1 MIRKLLGL
9 LAVAGFL
16 STGAALAQAPAA
28 GAEKSRLDEVMQRG
42 KVIVGVTSEA
52 PPFGFI
58 DEKGELVGFDIDIA
72 KLIAKYLFGKDES
85 PTRIEFVKQGFAARW
100 PNVESGAVDF
110 GIQVTTI
117 LPDRV
122 LRVGFTRPYID
133 SGIVL
138 VVRKNSPFKQLK
150 DLNDAKYTTAVLTN
164 PQQAERAKL
173 HFPKAKVVVF
183 DSVAA
188 EFTAVKT
195 NRADAAQLDT
205 PVAKWYVKQNPDMR
219 ILEEAMMPPTNN
231 AIFLKLGDFKWWQVL
246 DTLVGE
252 MTGGS
257 LYPEYA
263 AIYEKWFGSK
273 PLHGKYYVK

>member
-1 MIRKLLGL
+1 MIQKIVRMI
-9 LAVAGFL
+9 VV
-16 STGAALAQAPAA
+16 AALLLTGSAQAQ
-28 GAEKSRLDEVMQRG
+28 EKSKLDEVLQRG

-52 PPFGFI
+52 PPFGFV

-72 KLIAKYLFGKDES
+72 RLLAKYLFAKDES
-85 PTRIEFVKQGFAARW
+85 PKRIEFLKQGFAARW

-133 SGIVL
+133 SGIVMI
-138 VVRKNSPFKQLK
+138 VKKDSSFKTLK
-150 DLNDAKYTTAVLTN
+150 DLDDAKYTTAVLTN
-164 PQQAERAKL
+164 PQQAERAKQF
-173 HFPKAKVVVF
+173 FPKAKVLVF

-188 EFTAVKT
+188 EFTALKT

-205 PVAKWYVKQNPDMR
+205 PVAQWYVKQNPEFR
-219 ILEEAMMPPTNN
+219 ILEQALMPPTNN

-257 LYPEYA
+257 LYPEYS
-263 AIYEKWFGSK
+263 AIYEKWFGTK
-273 PLHGKYYVK
+273 PLHSKYYVK

>member
-1 MIRKLLGL
+1 MQKILRII
-9 LAVAGFL
+9 AVAAL
-16 STGAALAQAPAA
+16 LLTGSAQAQ
-28 GAEKSRLDEVMQRG
+28 EKSKLDEVLQRG

-52 PPFGFI
+52 PPFGFV
-58 DEKGELVGFDIDIA
+58 DEKGVLVGFDIDIA
-72 KLIAKYLFGKDES
+72 RLLAKYLFGKDES
-85 PTRIEFVKQGFAARW
+85 PKRIEFLKQGFAARW

-133 SGIVL
+133 SGIVMI
-138 VVRKNSPFKQLK
+138 VKKDSSFKTLK
-150 DLNDAKYTTAVLTN
+150 DLDDAKYTTAVLTN
-164 PQQAERAKL
+164 PQQAERAKQF
-173 HFPKAKVVVF
+173 FPKAKVLVF

-188 EFTAVKT
+188 EFTALKT

-205 PVAKWYVKQNPDMR
+205 PVAQWYVKQNPEFR
-219 ILEEAMMPPTNN
+219 ILEQALMPPTNN

-257 LYPEYA
+257 LYPEYS
-263 AIYEKWFGSK
+263 AIYEKWFGTK
-273 PLHGKYYVK
+273 PLHSKYYVK

>member
-1 MIRKLLGL
+1 MMGKLLGL
-9 LAVAGFL
+9 LALAGVL
-16 STGAALAQAPAA
+16 IAGPAQAQ
-28 GAEKSRLDEVMQRG
+28 EKSRLDEVMQRG

-58 DEKGELVGFDIDIA
+58 DEKGELVGFDIDMA
-72 KLIAKYLFGKDES
+72 KLIAKYLFNKDES
-85 PTRIEFVKQGFAARW
+85 PNRIEFVKQGFAARW

-133 SGIVL
+133 SGIVM
-138 VVRKNSPFKQLK
+138 VVRKNSKFKLLK
-150 DLNDAKYTTAVLTN
+150 DLDDPKLTTAVLTN
-164 PQQAERAKL
+164 PQQAERAKIF
-173 HFPKAKVVVF
+173 FPKAKMVVF
-183 DSVAA
+183 DSIAA

-195 NRADAAQLDT
+195 NRADGAQLDT
-205 PVAKWYVKQNPDMR
+205 PVAQWYVKQNPDMR
-219 ILEEAMMPPTNN
+219 ILDEALMPPTNN
-231 AIFLKLGDFKWWQVL
+231 AIFMKLGDFKWWQVL

-257 LYPEYA
+257 LYPEYS
-263 AIYEKWFGSK
+263 AIYQKWFGTK
-273 PLHGKYYVK
+273 PRHAKYYVKQP

>member
-1 MIRKLLGL
+1 MIQKIVRMI
-9 LAVAGFL
+9 VV
-16 STGAALAQAPAA
+16 AALLLTGSAQAQ
-28 GAEKSRLDEVMQRG
+28 EKSKLDEVLQRG

-52 PPFGFI
+52 PPFGFV

-72 KLIAKYLFGKDES
+72 RLLAKYLFAKDES
-85 PTRIEFVKQGFAARW
+85 PKRIEFLKQGFAARW

-133 SGIVL
+133 SGIVMI
-138 VVRKNSPFKQLK
+138 VKKDSSFKTLK
-150 DLNDAKYTTAVLTN
+150 DLDDPKYTTAVLTN
-164 PQQAERAKL
+164 PQQAERAKQF
-173 HFPKAKVVVF
+173 FPKAKVLVF

-188 EFTAVKT
+188 EFTALKT

-205 PVAKWYVKQNPDMR
+205 PVAQWYVKQNPEFR
-219 ILEEAMMPPTNN
+219 ILEQALMPPTNN

-257 LYPEYA
+257 LYPEYS
-263 AIYEKWFGSK
+263 AIYEKWFGTK
-273 PLHGKYYVK
+273 PLHSKYYVK

>member
-1 MIRKLLGL
+1 MRKLL
-9 LAVAGFL
+9 
-16 STGAALAQAPAA
+16 TWIAALGLVFTAFTAVQAQ
-28 GAEKSRLDEVMQRG
+28 EKSQLDVVMQRG

-72 KLIAKYLFGKDES
+72 KLIAKNLFNDPS
-85 PTRIEFVKQGFAARW
+85 PSRIEFMRQGFAARW

-117 LPDRV
+117 LPDRL
-122 LRVGFTRPYID
+122 LRVGFTRGYID
-133 SGIVL
+133 SGIVM
-138 VVRKNSPFKQLK
+138 VVRKDSPFQKLS
-150 DLNDAKYTTAVLTN
+150 DLDNEKYTTAVLTN

-173 HFPKAKVVVF
+173 HFPKAKVLVF

-188 EFTAVKT
+188 EFTALKG
-195 NRADAAQLDT
+195 NRADGAQLDT
-205 PVAKWYVKQNPDMR
+205 PVARWYVKQNPDTR
-219 ILEEAMMPPTNN
+219 ILDEALMPPTNN
-231 AIFLKLGDFKWWQVL
+231 AIFMKLGDFKWWQVL

-257 LYPEYA
+257 LFPEYS
-263 AIYEKWFGSK
+263 AIYEKWFGIK
-273 PLHGKYYVK
+273 PMNAKYYVK

>member
-1 MIRKLLGL
+1 MIRKLFGM
-9 LAVAGFL
+9 LAATAMLF
-16 STGAALAQAPAA
+16 A
-28 GAEKSRLDEVMQRG
+28 GATHAQEKSRMDEVMARG

-72 KLIAKYLFGKDES
+72 RLIAKQLFKDDA
-85 PTRIEFVKQGFAARW
+85 PNRVEFVKQGFAARW

-122 LRVGFTRPYID
+122 LRVAFTRPYID

-138 VVRKNSPFKQLK
+138 VVKKNSALKLLK
-150 DLNDAKYTTAVLTN
+150 DLDNPKFTTAVLTN
-164 PQQAERAKL
+164 PQQAERAKQ
-173 HFPKAKVVVF
+173 HFPKAKMLVF

-188 EFTAVKT
+188 EVTALKT

-205 PVAKWYVKQNPDMR
+205 PVARWYVKQNPELR
-219 ILEEAMMPPTNN
+219 IMEQPMMPPTNN
-231 AIFLKLGDFKWWQVL
+231 AVFLKHGDFRWWLVL
-246 DTLVGE
+246 DTLIGE

-263 AIYEKWFGSK
+263 AIHEKWFGTK
-273 PLHGKYYVK
+273 PAHGKYYVKQ

>member
-1 MIRKLLGL
+1 MIRKLMGL
-9 LAVAGFL
+9 LVV
-16 STGAALAQAPAA
+16 TGLLFTASAQAQ
-28 GAEKSRLDEVMQRG
+28 EKSRLDEVLQRG

-52 PPFGFI
+52 PPFGYI
-58 DEKGELVGFDIDIA
+58 DEKGDLVGFDIDIA
-72 KLIAKYLFGKDES
+72 KMIAKYLFNKDES
-85 PTRIEFVKQGFAARW
+85 PSKIEFVKQGFAARW

-133 SGIVL
+133 SGIVM
-138 VVRKNSPFKQLK
+138 VVRKNAPFKLLK

-173 HFPKAKVVVF
+173 HFPKAKVLVF

-195 NRADAAQLDT
+195 NRADGAQLDT
-205 PVAKWYVKQNPDMR
+205 PVAKWYVAQNLDMR
-219 ILEEAMMPPTNN
+219 ILDEPMMPPTNN

-257 LYPEYA
+257 LYPEYS
-263 AIYEKWFGSK
+263 AIYQKWFGTK
-273 PLHGKYYVK
+273 PPHTKYYYK

>member
-1 MIRKLLGL
+1 MQKLLKI
-9 LAVAGFL
+9 LAVVAFL
-16 STGAALAQAPAA
+16 VTGSVQAQ
-28 GAEKSRLDEVMQRG
+28 EKSKLDEVLQRG

-58 DEKGELVGFDIDIA
+58 DEKGALVGFDIDIA

-85 PTRIEFVKQGFAARW
+85 PARIEFLKQGFAARW

-133 SGIVL
+133 SGIVMI
-138 VVRKNSPFKQLK
+138 VKKDSSFKVLK
-150 DLNDAKYTTAVLTN
+150 DLDDAKYTTAVLTN
-164 PQQAERAKL
+164 PQQAERAKQF
-173 HFPKAKVVVF
+173 FPKAKVLVF
-183 DSVAA
+183 DSVAT
-188 EFTAVKT
+188 EFTALKT

-205 PVAKWYVKQNPDMR
+205 PVAQWYVKQNPEFR
-219 ILEEAMMPPTNN
+219 ILEQPLMPPTNN

-263 AIYEKWFGSK
+263 VIYEKWFGTK

>member
-1 MIRKLLGL
+1 MFRKFMATLATAGL
-9 LAVAGFL
+9 LFA
-16 STGAALAQAPAA
+16 GAAQAQ
-28 GAEKSRLDEVMQRG
+28 EKSRLDEVMARG

-72 KLIAKYLFGKDES
+72 KLIAKYLFKDES
-85 PTRIEFVKQGFAARW
+85 PNRIEFVKQGFAARW

-117 LPDRV
+117 LPDRA

-138 VVRKNSPFKQLK
+138 VVKKSSPFKVLK
-150 DLNDAKYTTAVLTN
+150 DLDNAKFTTAVLTN

-173 HFPKAKVVVF
+173 HFPKAKVLVF

-188 EFTAVKT
+188 EVTALKT

-205 PVAKWYVKQNPDMR
+205 PVARWYAKQNPELR

-246 DTLVGE
+246 DTLTGE

-257 LYPEYA
+257 LYPEYSV
-263 AIYEKWFGSK
+263 IYEKWFGTK
-273 PLHGKYYVK
+273 PLHAKYYVKQ

>member
-1 MIRKLLGL
+1 MIQKIVRMI
-9 LAVAGFL
+9 AVAAL
-16 STGAALAQAPAA
+16 LLTGSAQAQ
-28 GAEKSRLDEVMQRG
+28 EKSKLDEVLQRG

-52 PPFGFI
+52 PPFGFV

-72 KLIAKYLFGKDES
+72 RLLAKYLFAKDES
-85 PTRIEFVKQGFAARW
+85 PKRIEFLKQGFAARW

-133 SGIVL
+133 SGIVMI
-138 VVRKNSPFKQLK
+138 VKKDSSFKTLK
-150 DLNDAKYTTAVLTN
+150 DLDDPKYTTAVLTN
-164 PQQAERAKL
+164 PQQAERAKQF
-173 HFPKAKVVVF
+173 FPKAKVLVF

-188 EFTAVKT
+188 EFTALKT

-205 PVAKWYVKQNPDMR
+205 PVAQWYVKQNPEFR
-219 ILEEAMMPPTNN
+219 ILEQALMPPTNN

-257 LYPEYA
+257 LFPEYS
-263 AIYEKWFGSK
+263 AIYEKWFGTK
-273 PLHGKYYVK
+273 PLHSKYYVK

>member
-1 MIRKLLGL
+1 MMKKLLGL
-9 LAVAGFL
+9 AAMAGLLFA
-16 STGAALAQAPAA
+16 GAAQAQ
-28 GAEKSRLDEVMQRG
+28 EKSKLDEVMQRG

-52 PPFGFI
+52 PPFGYI
-58 DEKGELVGFDIDIA
+58 DEKGELVGFDIDVA
-72 KLIAKYLFGKDES
+72 RLIAKHLFAKDES
-85 PTRIEFVKQGFAARW
+85 PARIEFMKQGFAARW

-117 LPDRV
+117 LPDRL

-133 SGIVL
+133 SGIVM
-138 VVRKNSPFKQLK
+138 VVKKNSPYKLLK
-150 DLNDAKYTTAVLTN
+150 DLNDPKLTTAVLTN

-173 HFPKAKVVVF
+173 HFPKAKMLVF

-188 EFTAVKT
+188 EFTALKS

-205 PVAKWYVKQNPDMR
+205 PVARWYVKQNPDMR
-219 ILEEAMMPPTNN
+219 ILDEALMPPTNN

-252 MTGGS
+252 MTSGS

-263 AIYEKWFGSK
+263 AIYQKWFGTK
-273 PLHGKYYVK
+273 PPHGKYYVKQ

>member
-1 MIRKLLGL
+1 MIQKIVRMI
-9 LAVAGFL
+9 VV
-16 STGAALAQAPAA
+16 AALLLTGSAQAQ
-28 GAEKSRLDEVMQRG
+28 EKSKLDEVLQRG
-42 KVIVGVTSEA
+42 KVIVGVTSVA
-52 PPFGFI
+52 PPFGFV

-72 KLIAKYLFGKDES
+72 RLLAKYLFAKDES
-85 PTRIEFVKQGFAARW
+85 PKRIEFLKQGIAARW

-133 SGIVL
+133 SGIVMI
-138 VVRKNSPFKQLK
+138 VKKDSSFKTLK
-150 DLNDAKYTTAVLTN
+150 DLDDPKYTTAVLTN
-164 PQQAERAKL
+164 PQQAERAKQF
-173 HFPKAKVVVF
+173 FPKAKVLVF

-188 EFTAVKT
+188 EFTALKT

-205 PVAKWYVKQNPDMR
+205 PVAQWYVKQNPEFR
-219 ILEEAMMPPTNN
+219 ILEQALMPPTNN

-257 LYPEYA
+257 LFPEYS
-263 AIYEKWFGSK
+263 AIYEKWFGTK
-273 PLHGKYYVK
+273 PLHSKYYVK

>member
-1 MIRKLLGL
+1 MMLKKLLGS
-9 LAVAGFL
+9 LAVVGLVA
-16 STGAALAQAPAA
+16 SGAAQAQD
-28 GAEKSRLDEVMQRG
+28 KSRLDEILARG

-58 DEKGELVGFDIDIA
+58 DDKGEHVGFDLDIA
-72 KLIAKYLFGKDES
+72 RLIAKHLFNGDES
-85 PTRIEFVKQGFAARW
+85 PKRIEFVRQGFAARW
-100 PNVESGAVDF
+100 PNVENGTVDF

-122 LRVGFTRPYID
+122 LRVAFTRPYID

-138 VVRKNSPFKQLK
+138 VVRKNAPFKKLA
-150 DLNDAKYTTAVLTN
+150 DLNNPKFTAALLTN
-164 PQQAERAKL
+164 PQQAERAKRF
-173 HFPKAKVVVF
+173 FPQAKTQIF

-188 EFTAVKT
+188 QFTAVKT

-205 PVAKWYVKQNPDMR
+205 PVARWYVAQNPDMR
-219 ILEEAMMPPTNN
+219 ILDEALVPPTNN
-231 AIFLKLGDFKWWQVL
+231 AIFMRMGDFKMWHAL

-257 LYPEYA
+257 LYNDYS
-263 AIYEKWFGSK
+263 AIYEKWFGEK
-273 PLHGKYYVK
+273 PLHAKYYVKR

>member
-1 MIRKLLGL
+1 VIQKIVRMI
-9 LAVAGFL
+9 VV
-16 STGAALAQAPAA
+16 AALLLTGSAQAQ
-28 GAEKSRLDEVMQRG
+28 EKSKLDEVLQRG

-52 PPFGFI
+52 PPFGFV

-72 KLIAKYLFGKDES
+72 RLLAKYLFAKDES
-85 PTRIEFVKQGFAARW
+85 PKRIEFLKQGFAARW

-133 SGIVL
+133 SGIVMI
-138 VVRKNSPFKQLK
+138 VKKDSSFKTLK
-150 DLNDAKYTTAVLTN
+150 DLDDAKYTTAVLTN
-164 PQQAERAKL
+164 PQQAERAKQF
-173 HFPKAKVVVF
+173 FPKAKVLVF

-188 EFTAVKT
+188 EFTALKT

-205 PVAKWYVKQNPDMR
+205 PVAQWYVKQNPEFR
-219 ILEEAMMPPTNN
+219 ILEQALMPPTNN

-257 LYPEYA
+257 LFPEYS
-263 AIYEKWFGSK
+263 AIYEKWFGTK
-273 PLHGKYYVK
+273 PLHSKYYVK

>member
-1 MIRKLLGL
+1 MMRKLMACLAAAGL
-9 LAVAGFL
+9 LF
-16 STGAALAQAPAA
+16 A
-28 GAEKSRLDEVMQRG
+28 GAVQAQEKSRLDEVMARG

-72 KLIAKYLFGKDES
+72 KLIAKQLFKDDS
-85 PTRIEFVKQGFAARW
+85 PSKIEFVKQGFAARW

-138 VVRKNSPFKQLK
+138 VVRKTAPFKLLK
-150 DLNDAKYTTAVLTN
+150 DLDNTKYTTAVLTN
-164 PQQAERAKL
+164 PQQAERAKQF
-173 HFPKAKVVVF
+173 FPKAKMLVF

-188 EFTAVKT
+188 EVTALKT

-205 PVAKWYVKQNPDMR
+205 PVARWYVKQNPELR
-219 ILEEAMMPPTNN
+219 IIEQAMMPPTNN

-257 LYPEYA
+257 LYPEYS

-273 PLHGKYYVK
+273 PPHAKYYVKQ

>member
-1 MIRKLLGL
+1 MIRKLMTT
-9 LAVAGFL
+9 LAA
-16 STGAALAQAPAA
+16 AALLFA
-28 GAEKSRLDEVMQRG
+28 GAVNAQEKSRLDEVMARG

-72 KLIAKYLFGKDES
+72 KLIAKYLFKDES
-85 PTRIEFVKQGFAARW
+85 PNRIEFMKQGFAARW

-117 LPDRV
+117 LPDRL
-122 LRVGFTRPYID
+122 LRVGFTRPDID

-138 VVRKNSPFKQLK
+138 VVNKNSSFKLLK
-150 DLNDAKYTTAVLTN
+150 DLDNAKYTTAVLTN

-173 HFPKAKVVVF
+173 HFPKAKILVF

-188 EFTAVKT
+188 EVTALKT

-205 PVAKWYVKQNPDMR
+205 PVAQWYVKQNPELR

-231 AIFLKLGDFKWWQVL
+231 AIFMKLGDFKWWQVL

-257 LYPEYA
+257 LYPEYS
-263 AIYEKWFGSK
+263 AIYQKWFGTM
-273 PLHGKYYVK
+273 PRHTKYYVK

>member
-1 MIRKLLGL
+1 MQKIMRI
-9 LAVAGFL
+9 LAVAAFL
-16 STGAALAQAPAA
+16 LTSLAQAQ
-28 GAEKSRLDEVMQRG
+28 EKSKLDQVMQRG

-52 PPFGFI
+52 PPFGFV

-72 KLIAKYLFGKDES
+72 RLLAKYLFAKDES
-85 PTRIEFVKQGFAARW
+85 PKRIEFLKQGLAARL
-100 PNVESGAVDF
+100 PKVASGAVDF

-138 VVRKNSPFKQLK
+138 IVKKDSSFKTLK
-150 DLNDAKYTTAVLTN
+150 HLDDAKYTTAVLTN
-164 PQQAERAKL
+164 PQQAERAKQF
-173 HFPKAKVVVF
+173 FPKAKVLVF

-188 EFTAVKT
+188 EFTALKT

-205 PVAKWYVKQNPDMR
+205 PVAQWYVKQNPEFR
-219 ILEEAMMPPTNN
+219 ILEEALMPPTNN

-257 LYPEYA
+257 LYPEYS
-263 AIYEKWFGSK
+263 AIYEKWFGTK
-273 PLHGKYYVK
+273 PLHSKYYVKY

>member
-1 MIRKLLGL
+1 MIQKIVRMI
-9 LAVAGFL
+9 VV
-16 STGAALAQAPAA
+16 AALLLTGSAQAQ
-28 GAEKSRLDEVMQRG
+28 EKSKLDEVLQRG

-52 PPFGFI
+52 PPFGFV

-72 KLIAKYLFGKDES
+72 RLLAKYLCAKDES
-85 PTRIEFVKQGFAARW
+85 PKRIEFLKQGFAARW

-133 SGIVL
+133 SGIVMI
-138 VVRKNSPFKQLK
+138 VKKDSSFKTLK
-150 DLNDAKYTTAVLTN
+150 DLDDPKYTTAVLTN
-164 PQQAERAKL
+164 PQQAERAKQF
-173 HFPKAKVVVF
+173 FPKAKVLVF

-188 EFTAVKT
+188 EFTALKT

-205 PVAKWYVKQNPDMR
+205 PVAQWYVKQNPEFR
-219 ILEEAMMPPTNN
+219 ILEQALMPPTNN

-257 LYPEYA
+257 LFPEYS
-263 AIYEKWFGSK
+263 AIYEKWFGTK
-273 PLHGKYYVK
+273 PLHSKYYVK

>member
-1 MIRKLLGL
+1 MIQKIVRMI
-9 LAVAGFL
+9 VV
-16 STGAALAQAPAA
+16 AALLLTGSAQAQ
-28 GAEKSRLDEVMQRG
+28 EKSKLDEVLQRG

-52 PPFGFI
+52 PPFGFV

-72 KLIAKYLFGKDES
+72 RLLAKYLFAKDES
-85 PTRIEFVKQGFAARW
+85 PKRIEFLKQGFAARW

-133 SGIVL
+133 SGIVMI
-138 VVRKNSPFKQLK
+138 VKKDSSFKTLK
-150 DLNDAKYTTAVLTN
+150 DLDDAKYTTAVLTN
-164 PQQAERAKL
+164 PQQAERAKQF
-173 HFPKAKVVVF
+173 FPKAKVLVF

-188 EFTAVKT
+188 EFTALKT

-205 PVAKWYVKQNPDMR
+205 PVAQWYVKQNPEFR
-219 ILEEAMMPPTNN
+219 ILEQALMPPTNN

-257 LYPEYA
+257 LFPEYS
-263 AIYEKWFGSK
+263 AIYEKWFGTK
-273 PLHGKYYVK
+273 PLHSKYYVK

>member
-1 MIRKLLGL
+1 MLKKLFGSL
-9 LAVAGFL
+9 
-16 STGAALAQAPAA
+16 ALAGLVSSGVAQAQ
-28 GAEKSRLDEVMQRG
+28 EKSRLDEILARG

-72 KLIAKYLFGKDES
+72 KLLAKYLFNNDAS
-85 PTRIEFVKQGFAARW
+85 PKRIEFVKQGFAARW

-110 GIQVTTI
+110 GVQVTTI

-122 LRVGFTRPYID
+122 MRVAFTQAYID

-138 VVRKNSPFKQLK
+138 LVRKDSPIKVFK
-150 DLNDAKYTTAVLTN
+150 DLDDAKFTAALLTN
-164 PQQAERAKL
+164 PAQAERAKQF
-173 HFPKAKVVVF
+173 FPKAKTIIL

-188 EFTAVKT
+188 QFTAVKT

-205 PVAKWYVKQNPDMR
+205 PVARWYVKQNPEMR
-219 ILEEAMMPPTNN
+219 ILDEALVPPTNN
-231 AIFLKLGDFKWWQVL
+231 AIFLKMGDFKFWLVL

-252 MTGGS
+252 MKGGS
-257 LYPEYA
+257 LYNEYS
-263 AIYEKWFGSK
+263 AIYEKWFGEK
-273 PLHGKYYVK
+273 PPHAKYYVKR

>member
-1 MIRKLLGL
+1 MFKTLLGSLALAGL
-9 LAVAGFL
+9 LA
-16 STGAALAQAPAA
+16 TGVAQAQ
-28 GAEKSRLDEVMQRG
+28 EKSRLDEVLQRG

-72 KLIAKYLFGKDES
+72 KLIAKYLFNKDES
-85 PTRIEFVKQGFAARW
+85 PNRIEFMKQGFAARW

-122 LRVGFTRPYID
+122 LRVAFTRPYID
-133 SGIVL
+133 SGIVM
-138 VVRKNSPFKQLK
+138 VVKKDSPFKQLK
-150 DLNDAKYTTAVLTN
+150 DLDDSKYTVALLTN
-164 PQQAERAKL
+164 PQQAERAKRF
-173 HFPKAKVVVF
+173 FPGAKTQIF
-183 DSVAA
+183 DSVGSQ
-188 EFTAVKT
+188 FTAVKT

-205 PVAKWYVKQNPDMR
+205 PVANWYVKQNPDMR
-219 ILEEAMMPPTNN
+219 VIEEALMPPTNN
-231 AIFLKLGDFKWWQVL
+231 AIFLKMGDFKFWQVL
-246 DTLVGE
+246 DTLVSE

-263 AIYEKWFGSK
+263 AIYEKWFGVK
-273 PLHGKYYVK
+273 PLHGKYYVKQ

>member
-1 MIRKLLGL
+1 MLKKLFGSLALAGL
-9 LAVAGFL
+9 V
-16 STGAALAQAPAA
+16 STGAAQAQ
-28 GAEKSRLDEVMQRG
+28 EKSRLDEIMARG

-72 KLIAKYLFGKDES
+72 KLLAKYLFNNDAS
-85 PTRIEFVKQGFAARW
+85 PKRIEFVKQGFAARW

-122 LRVGFTRPYID
+122 MRVAFTQAYID
-133 SGIVL
+133 SGIV
-138 VVRKNSPFKQLK
+138 VIVRKDSPIKTLK
-150 DLNDAKYTTAVLTN
+150 DLDNDKFTTALLTN

-173 HFPKAKVVVF
+173 FFPKAKTIIF

-188 EFTAVKT
+188 QFTAVKS

-205 PVAKWYVKQNPDMR
+205 PVARWYVKQNPEMR
-219 ILEEAMMPPTNN
+219 ILDEALVPPTNN
-231 AIFLKLGDFKWWQVL
+231 AVFLKMGDFKFWLVL

-252 MTGGS
+252 MKGGS
-257 LYPEYA
+257 LYNEYA
-263 AIYEKWFGSK
+263 AIYEKWFGEK
-273 PLHGKYYVK
+273 PLHAKYYVKR

>member
-1 MIRKLLGL
+1 VIQKIVRMI
-9 LAVAGFL
+9 VV
-16 STGAALAQAPAA
+16 AALLLTGSAQAQ
-28 GAEKSRLDEVMQRG
+28 EKSKLDEVLQRG

-52 PPFGFI
+52 PPFGFV

-72 KLIAKYLFGKDES
+72 RLLAKYLFAKDES
-85 PTRIEFVKQGFAARW
+85 PKRIEFLKQGFAARW

-133 SGIVL
+133 SGIVMI
-138 VVRKNSPFKQLK
+138 VKKDSSFKTLK
-150 DLNDAKYTTAVLTN
+150 DLDDPKYTTAVLTN
-164 PQQAERAKL
+164 PQQAERAKQF
-173 HFPKAKVVVF
+173 FPKAKVLVF

-188 EFTAVKT
+188 EFTALKT

-205 PVAKWYVKQNPDMR
+205 PVAQWYVKQNPEFR
-219 ILEEAMMPPTNN
+219 ILEQALMPPTNN

-257 LYPEYA
+257 LFPEYS
-263 AIYEKWFGSK
+263 AIYEKWFGTK
-273 PLHGKYYVK
+273 PLHSKYYVK

>member
-1 MIRKLLGL
+1 MQKIMRI
-9 LAVAGFL
+9 LAVAAFL
-16 STGAALAQAPAA
+16 LTSVAQAQ
-28 GAEKSRLDEVMQRG
+28 EKSKLDQVMQRG

-52 PPFGFI
+52 PPFGFV

-72 KLIAKYLFGKDES
+72 RLLAKYLFAKDES
-85 PTRIEFVKQGFAARW
+85 PKRIEFLKQGFAARW

-138 VVRKNSPFKQLK
+138 IVKKDSSFKTLK
-150 DLNDAKYTTAVLTN
+150 DLDDAKYTTAVLTN
-164 PQQAERAKL
+164 PQQAERAKQF
-173 HFPKAKVVVF
+173 FPKAKVLVF

-188 EFTAVKT
+188 EFTALKT

-205 PVAKWYVKQNPDMR
+205 PVAQWYVKQNPEFR
-219 ILEEAMMPPTNN
+219 ILEEALMPPTNN

-257 LYPEYA
+257 LFPEYS
-263 AIYEKWFGSK
+263 AIYEKWFGTK
-273 PLHGKYYVK
+273 PLHSKYYVK